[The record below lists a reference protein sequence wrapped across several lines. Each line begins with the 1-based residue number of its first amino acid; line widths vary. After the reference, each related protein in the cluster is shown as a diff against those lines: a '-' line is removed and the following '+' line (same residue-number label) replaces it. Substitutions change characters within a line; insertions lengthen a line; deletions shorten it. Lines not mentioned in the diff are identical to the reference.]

1 MHKKVLNLEPTEK
14 IPFNVKRT
22 SKMENLKKKLMRS
35 CKAHNN
41 TYYTCS
47 NTYYTFGKRN
57 SHIKKLSHSIK
68 KNNYPIQLKKKQ
80 ALIKSTK
87 RKHTKKHE
95 TK

>member
-1 MHKKVLNLEPTEK
+1 MWREHLRWK
-14 IPFNVKRT
+14 I
-22 SKMENLKKKLMRS
+22 SKKLMRS

-41 TYYTCS
+41 TYYTC
-47 NTYYTFGKRN
+47 GKRKN
-57 SHIKKLSHSIK
+57 NIKKNYPIQLK

-80 ALIKSTK
+80 AVIKSTK